1 MENLGSNVEGVYLPS
16 GNIDGKPCWNGKHC
30 IILWCD
36 SEHLRRWCFFENGE
50 DWCLHTRCILKATD
64 EVSLPH
70 EATNWIYYNRTTTNV
85 GITTTDGIRDGIR
98 TTDVTISN
106 FRFYM
111 SFMYKYV
118 CIYLSRLG
126 RYYQNN

>member
-1 MENLGSNVEGVYLPS
+1 MEDLGSNVEGVYLPA
-16 GNIDGKPCWNGKHC
+16 GYIWEKPCWNHGDY
-30 IILWCD
+30 IIRWCD
-36 SEHLRRWCFFENGE
+36 SEHIRGWCIFEGFA
-50 DWCLHTRCILKATD
+50 RCVLKATD

-70 EATNWIYYNRTTTNV
+70 EATNWIYYNRITTNV
-85 GITTTDGIRDGIR
+85 GINTTDGIRDGIR

-106 FRFYM
+106 FKFYM

-118 CIYLSRLG
+118 CIYLVG